1 MSLPELPQVTPP
13 QESGRLLPQVEPPE
27 TGVQAID
34 QVAGD
39 LENALP

>member
-13 QESGRLLPQVEPPE
+13 QESGRMLPQAELPQ
-27 TGVQAID
+27 TGVQPVD
-34 QVAGD
+34 EVTGG